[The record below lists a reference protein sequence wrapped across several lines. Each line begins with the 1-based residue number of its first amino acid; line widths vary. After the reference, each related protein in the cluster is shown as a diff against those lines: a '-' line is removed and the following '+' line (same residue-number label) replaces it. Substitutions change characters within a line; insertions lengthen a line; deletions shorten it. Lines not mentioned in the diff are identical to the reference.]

1 MQSRL
6 SYVALCLLLAGCTQT
21 RIVYIETDPPP
32 PTVITKTDT
41 LYVETAAPP
50 VVRIDT
56 LLARD
61 TVVVTNFK
69 EVIVYREPRRGSFFH
84 LYGLEANHERLRLY
98 GAKTDQDLLIP
109 RDGEFLYGEAK
120 GSDSLSLVLA
130 GKPVDPPDLQIECPK
145 EREGF
150 LERNHKQIIF
160 TLLWALVIILIIL
173 AVSIKA
179 ITQ

>member
-1 MQSRL
+1 MQSSF
-6 SYVALCLLLAGCTQT
+6 SYVALLLLLAGCTQT

-32 PTVITKTDT
+32 PTVVTKTDT
-41 LYVETAAPP
+41 LYVETQAPP
-50 VVRIDT
+50 VIRVDT
-56 LLARD
+56 LLRRD
-61 TVVVTNFK
+61 TVVVTNVK
-69 EVIVYREPRRGSFFH
+69 EVIVYREPRSGAFFR

-98 GAKTDQDLLIP
+98 GPKTDQDILIP

-130 GKPVDPPDLQIECPK
+130 GKPVDPPDLQIVCPK

-160 TLLWALVIILIIL
+160 ILLWTLVIILIIL

-179 ITQ
+179 IVK